1 MTRFILKRLALFPV
15 VIILANFLGFAY
27 AYYIGPLTALDNPYS
42 SSGGGVH
49 VIRLLPA
56 YMAYLRAV
64 FSGNLGE
71 MPNAELISTVVTKS
85 ALNSLALLGL
95 ALVFSVIF
103 GLLAGLVAVRPRP
116 PRVAGWL
123 TFITTMG
130 LAAPS
135 FYIGILLI
143 SLSVMYVIWG
153 PTSNPLVP
161 FQGFGW
167 DAHLVLP
174 VLALMVQPAVKIAQV
189 TANLLVEEMG
199 KQYVVAAISMG
210 HTLSSIRRHFA
221 LRNIMAPVVL
231 IIAGSLRF
239 MVAELII
246 IERLFDWPGF
256 GRLFSTTI
264 VLTSHS
270 ENYLLIPLMAAMM
283 TMLAVI
289 YYLADTVA
297 SILARVYDPRLERT

>member
-1 MTRFILKRLALFPV
+1 MTRFILKRLALFPL

-27 AYYIGPLTALDNPYS
+27 AFYIGPFTALDNPYS
-42 SSGGGVH
+42 SSGGGVES
-49 VIRLLPA
+49 VRLIPA
-56 YMAYLRAV
+56 YAIYLQEV

-71 MPNAELISTVVTKS
+71 MPNAELISTIVTRS
-85 ALNSLALLGL
+85 ALNSLVLL
-95 ALVFSVIF
+95 ALALTFSVVF
-103 GLLAGLVAVRPRP
+103 GLLGGLAAVRPRP

-123 TFITTMG
+123 TFFSTIG

-143 SLSVMYVIWG
+143 SVSVIYVIWG

-199 KQYVVAAISMG
+199 KQYVVAAMSMG
-210 HTLSSIRRHFA
+210 HTLTAIRRHYA
-221 LRNIMAPVVL
+221 LRNVMAPVVL
-231 IIAGSLRF
+231 VIAGSLRF

-270 ENYLLIPLMAAMM
+270 ENYLLIPLMAMMM
-283 TMLAVI
+283 TMLAVL
-289 YYLADTVA
+289 YYVADMVA
-297 SILARVYDPRLERT
+297 SILARIYDPRLERT

>member
-1 MTRFILKRLALFPV
+1 MTRFILRRLALFPV

-27 AYYIGPLTALDNPYS
+27 AFYLGPRTALDNPYS
-42 SSGGGVH
+42 FSGGVVEVTGL
-49 VIRLLPA
+49 IPA
-56 YMAYLRAV
+56 YMAYLRGV
-64 FSGNLGE
+64 FSGNPGQ
-71 MPNAELISTVVTKS
+71 MPNSELISTVVLKS
-85 ALNSLALLGL
+85 GLNSLILIVFAL
-95 ALVFSVIF
+95 ALSIIF
-103 GLLAGLVAVRPRP
+103 GLLAGLIAVRPRP
-116 PRVAGWL
+116 PRVASWL
-123 TFITTMG
+123 TLFSTVG

-153 PTSNPLVP
+153 PTSSPLIP

-174 VLALMVQPAVKIAQV
+174 VLALMVQPAFKLAQV
-189 TANLLVEEMG
+189 TSNLLVDEMG
-199 KQYVVAAISMG
+199 KQYVVAALSFG
-210 HTLSSIRRHFA
+210 HTLNTIRRHFA
-221 LRNIMAPVVL
+221 LRNIMAPVMLV
-231 IIAGSLRF
+231 IAGSLRF

-256 GRLFSTTI
+256 GRLFSSTI

-283 TMLAVI
+283 TMLAVL
-289 YYLADTVA
+289 YYVADMIA
-297 SILARVYDPRLERT
+297 SMLARAYDPRLDRG

>member
-1 MTRFILKRLALFPV
+1 MTRFVLKRLALFPV
-15 VIILANFLGFAY
+15 IIILANFLGFAY
-27 AYYIGPLTALDNPYS
+27 AYYIGPRTGLDNPYS
-42 SSGGGVH
+42 SSSGRIET
-49 VIRLLPA
+49 IRLLPA
-56 YMAYLRAV
+56 YADYVQGV

-71 MPNAELISTVVTKS
+71 MPNTELISTVVTKS
-85 ALNSLALLGL
+85 ALNSLVLL
-95 ALVFSVIF
+95 ALALAFSILF
-103 GLLAGLVAVRPRP
+103 GLLGGLAAVRPRP
-116 PRVAGWL
+116 PRVATWL
-123 TFITTMG
+123 TLFSTVG

-153 PTSNPLVP
+153 PTSSPLVP
-161 FQGFGW
+161 FQGYGW

-189 TANLLVEEMG
+189 TANLLVDEMG
-199 KQYVVAAISMG
+199 KQYIVAALSMG
-210 HTLSSIRRHFA
+210 HTLSAIRRHYA
-221 LRNIMAPVVL
+221 LRNVMAPVVL
-231 IIAGSLRF
+231 VIAGSLRF

-270 ENYLLIPLMAAMM
+270 ENYLFIPLMAAML
-283 TMLAVI
+283 TLLAVL
-289 YYLADTVA
+289 YYVADMVA
-297 SILARVYDPRLERT
+297 SILARVYDPRLERD

>member
-1 MTRFILKRLALFPV
+1 MTRFILKRLALFPL
-15 VIILANFLGFAY
+15 VILLANFLGFAY
-27 AYYIGPLTALDNPYS
+27 AFYIGPLTALNNPYS
-42 SSGGGVH
+42 SSVGGIEV
-49 VIRLLPA
+49 VRLLPA
-56 YMAYLRAV
+56 YAAYLRQLS
-64 FSGNLGE
+64 SGNLGE
-71 MPNAELISTVVTKS
+71 MPNAELISTVVSRS
-85 ALNSLALLGL
+85 ALNSLVLLVL
-95 ALVFSVIF
+95 ALVFSVLF
-103 GLLAGLVAVRPRP
+103 GLLAGLAAVRPRP
-116 PRVAGWL
+116 PRVASWL
-123 TFITTMG
+123 TFFSTIG

-135 FYIGILLI
+135 FYVGILLI
-143 SLSVMYVIWG
+143 SASVMYVIWG
-153 PTSNPLVP
+153 PTSSPLVP

-199 KQYVVAAISMG
+199 KQYVIAAMSMG
-210 HTLSSIRRHFA
+210 HTLAAIRSHYAF
-221 LRNIMAPVVL
+221 RNVMAPVVL
-231 IIAGSLRF
+231 VIAGSLRF

-283 TMLAVI
+283 TMLAVL
-289 YYLADTVA
+289 YYTADMVA
-297 SILARVYDPRLERT
+297 SILAHAYDPRLERT

>member
-15 VIILANFLGFAY
+15 VVILANFLGFAY
-27 AYYIGPLTALDNPYS
+27 AFYIGPLTALDNPYS
-42 SSGGGVH
+42 SSSGGVEA
-49 VIRLLPA
+49 VKLIPA
-56 YMAYLRAV
+56 YTVYV
-64 FSGNLGE
+64 QSIFSGNLGE
-71 MPNAELISTVVTKS
+71 MPNNELISTVVTKS
-85 ALNSLALLGL
+85 ALNSLVLLVL
-95 ALVFSVIF
+95 ALVFSILF
-103 GLLAGLVAVRPRP
+103 GLLGGLAAVRPRP
-116 PRVAGWL
+116 PRVASWL
-123 TFITTMG
+123 TIFSTVG

-143 SLSVMYVIWG
+143 SFSVMYVIWG
-153 PTSNPLVP
+153 PTSSPLVP

-167 DAHLVLP
+167 DAHLILP
-174 VLALMVQPAVKIAQV
+174 VLALMVQPAVKTAQV

-199 KQYVVAAISMG
+199 KQYVVAALSMG
-210 HTLSSIRRHFA
+210 HTLTAIRRHFA
-221 LRNIMAPVVL
+221 LRNVMAPVVL
-231 IIAGSLRF
+231 VIAGSLRF

-283 TMLAVI
+283 TMLAVL
-289 YYLADTVA
+289 YYLTDTVA
-297 SILARVYDPRLERT
+297 SILARIYDPRLERT

>member
-1 MTRFILKRLALFPV
+1 MTRFILKRLALLPL
-15 VIILANFLGFAY
+15 VILLANFLGFAY
-27 AYYIGPLTALDNPYS
+27 AFYIGPLTALDNPYS
-42 SSGGGVH
+42 TSGGRVEA
-49 VIRLLPA
+49 VKLLPA
-56 YMAYLRAV
+56 YVTYLRAV

-71 MPNAELISTVVTKS
+71 MPNSELISTVVTRA
-85 ALNSLALLGL
+85 ALNSLVLL
-95 ALVFSVIF
+95 ALALALSVLF
-103 GLLAGLVAVRPRP
+103 GFLAGLAAVRPRP

-123 TFITTMG
+123 TFLSTIG

-143 SLSVMYVIWG
+143 SLSVLYVIWG

-167 DAHLVLP
+167 DAHLILP

-189 TANLLVEEMG
+189 IANLLVEEMG

-210 HTLSSIRRHFA
+210 HSLAAIRRHYA
-221 LRNIMAPVVL
+221 LRNVMAPVVL
-231 IIAGSLRF
+231 VIAGSLRF

-264 VLTSHS
+264 ILTSHS

-283 TMLAVI
+283 TMLAVL
-289 YYLADTVA
+289 YYLADMIA
-297 SILARVYDPRLERT
+297 SILARAYDPRLERT